1 METTSELSKLYLSEA
16 LIQLMKT
23 KDFAK
28 ITNKNITDRAGLS
41 HITIYRHFDTKEEI
55 LSYYLARMF
64 KQWKEDWQEG
74 ENMAY
79 QFFTFFQRHQEIID
93 LLYRAGKQ
101 YLLIDQLL
109 ASYDY
114 GREDSN
120 AVAYSKVTVAYFIFG
135 WCDEWYKRGMVETP
149 AEMAKLCQLR

>member
-1 METTSELSKLYLSEA
+1 
-16 LIQLMKT
+16 
-23 KDFAK
+23 
-28 ITNKNITDRAGLS
+28 
-41 HITIYRHFDTKEEI
+41 
-55 LSYYLARMF
+55 
-64 KQWKEDWQEG
+64 
-74 ENMAY
+74 MAY
-79 QFFTFFQRHQEIID
+79 QLFTFFQRHQEIIG

-135 WCDEWYKRGMVETP
+135 WCDEWYENPRNENTLT
-149 AEMAKLCQLR
+149 LCNFQLFKNGF

>member
-1 METTSELSKLYLSEA
+1 
-16 LIQLMKT
+16 
-23 KDFAK
+23 
-28 ITNKNITDRAGLS
+28 
-41 HITIYRHFDTKEEI
+41 
-55 LSYYLARMF
+55 MF

-79 QFFTFFQRHQEIID
+79 QLFTFFQRHQEIIG